1 MLNNINIIWPWLI
14 PLIPLTWALI
24 DVVRVKDFLENRGW
38 LKLGLERSELERLN
52 IIRGIIFALI
62 VIFTI
67 LASGVIQ
74 LIVGMI
80 GMIMGGLIMY
90 YSEPIHRVFG
100 IGGAPNSKFRA
111 DTKVKIVGLIITILS
126 ALWMSGITQGML
138 IWFLKTSNLIPDADI
153 IEYYN

>member
-1 MLNNINIIWPWLI
+1 MLNNITIIWAWLI

-24 DVVRVKDFLENRGW
+24 DVVRLKDFLENKGW
-38 LKLGLERSELERLN
+38 FKLGLERSELEKLN
-52 IIRGIIFALI
+52 IIRGIIFSLI
-62 VIFTI
+62 VFFTI
-67 LASGVIQ
+67 LSSGRMQ

-80 GMIMGGLIMY
+80 GMIIGALIMY
-90 YSEPIHRVFG
+90 YSESIHRVFG
-100 IGGAPNSKFRA
+100 IGGGPDSKFRA

-138 IWFLKTSNLIPDADI
+138 IWFLKTSNLIPDTDI